1 MIMFSKITGV
11 FGTGDSNH
19 FLDPISIPTFET
31 SQGQNHVLTGTFKA
45 ENVTKLVPIL
55 KVYFSNYYL
64 AGRGKWIAF
73 QGGKTTLFTT
83 MSFNQ

>member
-31 SQGQNHVLTGTFKA
+31 SQGQNHVLTRTVKTKEIN
-45 ENVTKLVPIL
+45 ENLIKNP
-55 KVYFSNYYL
+55 
-64 AGRGKWIAF
+64 
-73 QGGKTTLFTT
+73 
-83 MSFNQ
+83 